1 MSSKLIDLADAA
13 ALVPDGATI
22 SFGGFTVQRHPMAFV
37 YELIRL
43 RRRNL
48 YLFGHSGG
56 SDWDILIGAG
66 CVKRVEAAYVADEA
80 FGTIGPR
87 WRQAIQRGDIE
98 WEDYSNFAMVSRFTA
113 GAMGLPFMPTRS
125 LLGSDV
131 LAKDSLSPEQRA
143 ADPRTASKKA
153 HVMASPFDPADQ
165 VVLLPAIHI
174 DFTVLHVQK
183 ATPSGVI
190 RIEGQTFADFE
201 QALCADVLIVTAEE
215 IVPEETLRLE
225 AERNRVPYFAVHHVC
240 HVPFGAH
247 PFAVYRYYD
256 YDPWQLKRY
265 HAAAANDA
273 AFQEYLDTYVYGVPD
288 HASYLTAIGGPAR
301 LSALQADPIL
311 GYSPNMP
318 RRRLD

>member
-1 MSSKLIDLADAA
+1 MTGKLISLAEAA

-22 SFGGFTVQRHPMAFV
+22 SFGGFTTQRHPMAFV

-43 RRRNL
+43 RRRRL

-66 CVKRVEAAYVADEA
+66 CVQRVEAAYVADEA

-87 WRQAIQRGDIE
+87 WRLAIQRGEIE

-113 GAMGLPFMPTRS
+113 GAMGVPFIPVRS

-131 LAKDSLSPEQRA
+131 LAKEALTPERRA

-153 HVMASPFDPADQ
+153 HVMASPFDPDDQ
-165 VVLLPAIHI
+165 VVLLPAIHTE
-174 DFTVLHVQK
+174 FAVLHVQQ
-183 ATPSGVI
+183 ATPSGIV
-190 RIEGQTFADFE
+190 RIEGQDFADF
-201 QALCADVLIVTAEE
+201 QQGLCAEVLIVCAEE
-215 IVPEETLRLE
+215 IVADDVLRRE
-225 AERNRVPYFAVHHVC
+225 PERNRLPYFAVHHVC
-240 HVPFGAH
+240 HVPYGAH

-265 HAAAANDA
+265 HDCAADDA
-273 AFQEYLDTYVYGVPD
+273 AFGAYLDTYVYGVHD
-288 HASYLTAIGGPAR
+288 HAAYLEAIGGATR
-301 LSALQADPIL
+301 LDALRADPEL
-311 GYSPNMP
+311 GYSPTLR